1 VDTTVIESKRSQLND
16 VLTQIDALA
25 NREDFKPEDV
35 ADLKQRAG
43 SLQSQIQTLTES
55 MAARAAASDMDAVLA
70 RSAREQDRRQREA
83 AGAGLSLGD
92 LFIRSKQFSG
102 YAGVGSTGK
111 FETGLLTRA
120 LPMKTSTFA
129 SELNPMNDYR
139 SGPALR
145 TPLLNLVGGIP
156 VSYGGFQ
163 ITTLQVKGTG
173 GAPGPNPVV
182 PTAEG
187 VAKPSVEFEEK
198 NVAVSLETLPVYTQ
212 VSRQALEDIPGLRAR
227 LDDKLTRLVLA
238 AAEKRVA
245 DAILAATLPAVD
257 GEGDLLAGIRNGIA
271 SVQDAGGVP
280 TVVLL
285 NPQDWAAIDIALL
298 GKTLNGAVIAGS
310 MWNVTPVASSNVTSG
325 TAVVADIAAAVERY
339 EKSSGVAV
347 YITDSHANTFTENV
361 FTILAE
367 LRDDPVVVDASLAAK
382 VTAGTAP

>member
-1 VDTTVIESKRSQLND
+1 METTVIDRKRSDLAD
-16 VLTQIDALA
+16 VLSQIETLA
-25 NREDFKPEDV
+25 ARDEFKPEDT
-35 ADLKQRAG
+35 AELQTRAETLKSQIGTLTQVLHTRAANSEFEQILRRAERTREHKQQEAAAEGETLG
-43 SLQSQIQTLTES
+43 SLFT
-55 MAARAAASDMDAVLA
+55 
-70 RSAREQDRRQREA
+70 RSR
-83 AGAGLSLGD
+83 
-92 LFIRSKQFSG
+92 QFSG

-111 FETGLLTRA
+111 YETGLLTRA
-120 LPMKTSTFA
+120 LPMKSASFA
-129 SELNPMNDYR
+129 SELNPMNAYR
-139 SGPALR
+139 PGPALR

-156 VSYGGFQ
+156 VAYGGFQ
-163 ITTLQVKGTG
+163 VTTLQVKGTG
-173 GAPGPNPVV
+173 GAAGPNPVV

-198 NVAVSLETLPVYTQ
+198 NVSVSLETLPVYTQ
-212 VSRQALEDIPGLRAR
+212 VTRQALEDIPGLRAR

-257 GEGDLLAGIRNGIA
+257 GDGDLLAGIRNGIA
-271 SVQDAGGVP
+271 SVQEAGGVP
-280 TVVLL
+280 SVVLL
-285 NPQDWAAIDIALL
+285 NPLDWAAIDIGLL

-310 MWNVTPVASSNVTSG
+310 MWNVTPVASSNVTAG

-347 YITDSHANTFTENV
+347 YITDSHANTFVENV

-367 LRDDPVVVDASLAAK
+367 LRDDPVVVDVTVAAK